1 MKKIFYFIILISF
14 SYSQQGLNLEE
25 LETSSNGV
33 MMYPYSGKVF
43 EYWPNGD
50 LKVKGR
56 LRNGL
61 RNGKWEYYHTN
72 GSKMAVGKYFD
83 GNGSKID
90 PETKIAMHGFT
101 SDLTISMTF
110 FVLVSNSSSVNHI

>member
-1 MKKIFYFIILISF
+1 MKKISYFIILISF
-14 SYSQQGLNLEE
+14 SFSQQGLNLEE

-61 RNGKWEYYHTN
+61 RNGKWEYL
-72 GSKMAVGKYFD
+72 SL
-83 GNGSKID
+83 I
-90 PETKIAMHGFT
+90 
-101 SDLTISMTF
+101 
-110 FVLVSNSSSVNHI
+110 HI